1 MSIPGQQVIN
11 IGLPNEPTNS
21 DSLYTAFTKANVNFT
36 TLFNS
41 ASPYNTFTA
50 GAGIGVTSNANTGTV
65 TVTNTGVTNIIA
77 GTNIVIDQANGNVT
91 ISSTGGNGNGGGTV
105 TSVGLAPV
113 SATRLTVTGSPI
125 VSSGVMNID
134 LATSGVTAGSYSN
147 PNVTIDAYGR
157 VTAVANGTIAGTV
170 TSVGLVPGSGIQVS
184 GGPITSNGNITVT
197 NTGVTRLNAG
207 AGILLSSGN
216 GNVTISA
223 NTSSGT
229 VTAVGV
235 TSSQLVVTGSP
246 VVSSGT
252 IAVNL
257 PNSATFSGNVTAGNV
272 YANSGTIGASLLTGT
287 LTTAAQPNIT
297 STGTLTSLTVTGN
310 AAVGNVNVA
319 DGRANVTGNAN
330 AAGAGAT
337 VGIRSILNVESSF
350 GSNDPNNPASAQA
363 VRGRIT
369 GTNLTGNSN
378 YLTGVT
384 GQYLI
389 TGTNA
394 SDFLK
399 TGVLGVVG
407 DQTTTA
413 DAAVVAYLDG
423 DGGLTTAGAAYG
435 VSMKNSTSGSGF
447 DYGLD
452 LQWIDLGLTGLD
464 APFKQADIRFN
475 NGVELVA
482 NVANAVSINA
492 NITLGALDVTNNANV
507 GGALDVTGNT
517 TVGNLII
524 PSGNII
530 YTPRYGSFYSNVT
543 QTNPVAN
550 TAMAMTFNNSYS
562 ANGVSITSSSRLT
575 VAKAGIYNIQFSAQ
589 CTKTDAG
596 TDYIEIWLSKNGT
609 NVPSTNTRL
618 KLEGSNVY
626 QVASWNF
633 VETLGASEYVQLMWG
648 SADLNAQLVAIPSG
662 STTMGIDVPSVIVTV
677 TPVGA

>member
-50 GAGIGVTSNANTGTV
+50 STGIGVTANANTGTV
-65 TVTNTGVTNIIA
+65 IITNTGVTQLNA
-77 GTNIVIDQANGNVT
+77 GTGITLSGSNGNIT
-91 ISSTGGNGNGGGTV
+91 IASNGGGNGGGGTV
-105 TSVGLAPV
+105 TSVGLAPI

-134 LATSGVTAGSYSN
+134 LATSGVTAGTYSN
-147 PNVTIDAYGR
+147 PNVTVDAYGR

-257 PNSATFSGNVTAGNV
+257 PNSATFSGNITAGGVKTDNLY
-272 YANSGTIGASLLTGT
+272 YANGTPWDLQLPGGSNTQVQFNDADQFGGNSGFTFNKTTGIFTAPFLAGNGNGLSNIQGANVSGAVSSATTAGT
-287 LTTAAQPNIT
+287 VTTAAQPNIT
-297 STGTLTSLTVTGN
+297 STGTL
-310 AAVGNVNVA
+310 
-319 DGRANVTGNAN
+319 ANL
-330 AAGAGAT
+330 
-337 VGIRSILNVESSF
+337 S
-350 GSNDPNNPASAQA
+350 
-363 VRGRIT
+363 
-369 GTNLTGNSN
+369 
-378 YLTGVT
+378 
-384 GQYLI
+384 
-389 TGTNA
+389 
-394 SDFLK
+394 
-399 TGVLGVVG
+399 
-407 DQTTTA
+407 
-413 DAAVVAYLDG
+413 
-423 DGGLTTAGAAYG
+423 
-435 VSMKNSTSGSGF
+435 
-447 DYGLD
+447 
-452 LQWIDLGLTGLD
+452 
-464 APFKQADIRFN
+464 
-475 NGVELVA
+475 
-482 NVANAVSINA
+482 
-492 NITLGALDVTNNANV
+492 
-507 GGALDVTGNT
+507 VTGNT

-589 CTKTDAG
+589 CSKTDAG
-596 TDYIEIWLSKNGT
+596 TDYLEIWLSKNGSS
-609 NVPSTNTRL
+609 VPWTNTRI
-618 KLEGSNVY
+618 KLDGSNAY
-626 QVASWNF
+626 EVASWNF
-633 VETLGASEYVQLMWG
+633 VETLGASEYVQVMWG
-648 SADLNAQLVAIPSG
+648 SADLNAQIVAIPSAN
-662 STTMGIDVPSVIVTV
+662 TTMGIDVPSVIVTV

>member
-1 MSIPGQQVIN
+1 
-11 IGLPNEPTNS
+11 
-21 DSLYTAFTKANVNFT
+21 LYTAFTKANVNFT

>member
-492 NITLGALDVTNNANV
+492 NITFGALDVTNNANV